1 MYWIFQTLFA
11 LSLIHSEQW
20 RAQSVPGVFV
30 SERSPSGAASF
41 PWCGAACS
49 VPAPCVRGVQ
59 TGPAAGPG
67 TGQRREALL
76 WLAVCKAFLIV
87 NLDPLLYWSLSM
99 VVVWSTVCR
108 NKNSMESLSRLVIHP
123 HQGSVYSACFSHDGT
138 KIASSGA
145 CKTLK
150 VSAVSLSQF
159 NTHHC
164 IKSFIHSDC
173 RVTVLYRGV

>member
-1 MYWIFQTLFA
+1 MWCSLLCPSPMRQRCTDRPCSRPRNRPVQGSSTLTGCMQSCSHSESRSS
-11 LSLIHSEQW
+11 LVLVLIHGS
-20 RAQSVPGVFV
+20 
-30 SERSPSGAASF
+30 
-41 PWCGAACS
+41 C
-49 VPAPCVRGVQ
+49 
-59 TGPAAGPG
+59 
-67 TGQRREALL
+67 
-76 WLAVCKAFLIV
+76 LIYLV
-87 NLDPLLYWSLSM
+87 YL
-99 VVVWSTVCR
+99 CR

-159 NTHHC
+159 HTRHC
-164 IKSFIHSDC
+164 IKCFIHTDC